1 MSSVYHP
8 HNHDE
13 CIKEALQKASAICQ
27 NNGTR
32 LTPLRKTVLE
42 LVWQSHQPVGA
53 YDILA
58 QLGKQESRPAQP
70 PTVYRALDF
79 LLEQGLIHRLSS
91 LNAFI
96 GCPHPGEHH
105 LSSFLIC
112 NQCRTTQE
120 VDHAA
125 INDAIQSCAS
135 EQGFIVSG
143 SSIELT
149 GLCCNCAASSN
160 GAATDMS
167 KQP

>member
-13 CIKEALQKASAICQ
+13 CIEEALLKASAICQ
-27 NNGTR
+27 TNGVR

-53 YDILA
+53 YDVLA
-58 QLGKQESRPAQP
+58 QLAKLESRPAQP

-96 GCPHPGEHH
+96 GCPHPGERHH
-105 LSSFLIC
+105 GSFLIC
-112 NQCRTTQE
+112 KQCRTTQE

-125 INDAIQSCAS
+125 INNAIQSCAS
-135 EQGFIVSG
+135 EQGFIVSE

-149 GLCCNCAASSN
+149 GLCRNCAATEGEPGSGIN
-160 GAATDMS
+160 E
-167 KQP
+167 